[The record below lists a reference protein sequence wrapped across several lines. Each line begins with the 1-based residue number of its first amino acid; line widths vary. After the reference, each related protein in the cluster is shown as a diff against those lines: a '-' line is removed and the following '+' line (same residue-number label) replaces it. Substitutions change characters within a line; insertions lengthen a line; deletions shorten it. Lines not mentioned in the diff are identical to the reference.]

1 MRNYNMLQCFMN
13 PNHTEWIVY
22 ILETIISTYHAYDFV
37 TAMGWFLFFC
47 LFFFY
52 VTRTEIIELLKRWI
66 KQNKYGLLNPLFFP
80 RTSTKS
86 TVIIFFVKIF
96 CSPNDHVSLSSHSP
110 PPPQHFLPLSH
121 SPQTSSIPTQMNRTR
136 GSEQWGLDPF
146 RSHPD
151 VSFNPVISCNYSN
164 GCRRWSDHIC
174 TRN

>member
-1 MRNYNMLQCFMN
+1 MLYESESYWVDCLHLTDNNQ
-13 PNHTEWIVY
+13 Y
-22 ILETIISTYHAYDFV
+22 ISCLWFCDCNGFV
-37 TAMGWFLFFC
+37 LVFLFF
-47 LFFFY
+47 FFFY

>member
-1 MRNYNMLQCFMN
+1 MLYESESYWVDCLHLRDNNQ
-13 PNHTEWIVY
+13 Y
-22 ILETIISTYHAYDFV
+22 ISCLWFCDCNGFV
-37 TAMGWFLFFC
+37 LVFLF
-47 LFFFY
+47 FFFY

-80 RTSTKS
+80 PTSTKS